1 MTADNRQLNVILW
14 EIHCTKS
21 NYQRVLTI
29 LLPIPYTLELS
40 RYAVF
45 WARMCNPTSKSC
57 VLVTVAI
64 QSVIYNYCFALN
76 ECNSNKDADR
86 SCNLGYSLLLKLQH
100 LSFPFLFCW
109 YAYCRFFNCIFFLT
123 GTAWYTCVYPTV
135 VLSYQTASEMKAQT
149 MVTAINSRQKRTG
162 SLLYCSLD
170 PFQQSEGKVLMLHDV
185 NWIYISL
192 WERGQLQWE

>member
-29 LLPIPYTLELS
+29 LLPIPYTLKLS

-45 WARMCNPTSKSC
+45 WARMCNPTSKTC

-64 QSVIYNYCFALN
+64 QSMIYNYCFALN
-76 ECNSNKDADR
+76 EYNSNKDADR

-109 YAYCRFFNCIFFLT
+109 YAYCRFFNCIFFFWL
-123 GTAWYTCVYPTV
+123 
-135 VLSYQTASEMKAQT
+135 AQ
-149 MVTAINSRQKRTG
+149 
-162 SLLYCSLD
+162 
-170 PFQQSEGKVLMLHDV
+170 HD
-185 NWIYISL
+185 ISVSI
-192 WERGQLQWE
+192 LQWFCHTKLLLKWKHRPWWLP

>member
-29 LLPIPYTLELS
+29 LLPIPYTLKLS

-64 QSVIYNYCFALN
+64 QSMIYNYCFALN

-109 YAYCRFFNCIFFLT
+109 YAYCRFLNCIFFFDWHSMIYL
-123 GTAWYTCVYPTV
+123 C
-135 VLSYQTASEMKAQT
+135 LSYSGSVIPNCFWNESTDHGDCHKQQTEKD
-149 MVTAINSRQKRTG
+149 R
-162 SLLYCSLD
+162 
-170 PFQQSEGKVLMLHDV
+170 
-185 NWIYISL
+185 
-192 WERGQLQWE
+192 